1 MWHLVSEDPERT
13 IEEVLDHIVY
23 QTNSY
28 AEWQDNTST
37 SVFKCLTKD
46 ELRSAGVTWVMTAEE
61 SIAFLKANTAMV
73 PIESGAMMVPPGY
86 PPEKL
91 AKHAQLFADKVLP
104 AFT

>member
-23 QTNSY
+23 QTSSY

-46 ELRSAGVTWVMTAEE
+46 ELRLTGVTWVMTAEE
-61 SIAFLKANTAMV
+61 SIAFLKGNTA
-73 PIESGAMMVPPGY
+73 MVPPGY